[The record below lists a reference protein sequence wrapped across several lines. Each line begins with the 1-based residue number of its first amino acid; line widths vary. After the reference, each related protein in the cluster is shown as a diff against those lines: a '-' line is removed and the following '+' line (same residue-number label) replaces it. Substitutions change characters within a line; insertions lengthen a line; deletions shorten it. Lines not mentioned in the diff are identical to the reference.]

1 MRNNCNS
8 IREIG
13 ELQLVKLRCLGC
25 AVAHVPLPCYQPI
38 DTQEHENKEKSGC
51 EVDFFVDVNA
61 DGENVDENPEKPCF
75 KLLPHQQKLS
85 HHACTACGGIEVG
98 KCRIR
103 ESLEEE
109 ADCADTADQREGKQD
124 ALAIGES

>member
-1 MRNNCNS
+1 MRHNCNS

-25 AVAHVPLPCYQPI
+25 AVAQVPPPCYQPI

-75 KLLPHQQKLS
+75 ELLPHQEELR
-85 HHACTACGGIEVG
+85 HHAHAACCRIEIG
-98 KCRIR
+98 KCCIS
-103 ESLEEE
+103 ESLKEETN
-109 ADCADTADQREGKQD
+109 CADTADQREGKQD